1 MSNPIHRSLTTD
13 HYLYLLK
20 ERDPFSPVAA
30 QPIQVAFKDSY
41 KKKVAFIHRDNICP
55 KTHRSLSI
63 SGAAHMP

>member
-41 KKKVAFIHRDNICP
+41 KKKL
-55 KTHRSLSI
+55 LSFTGTI
-63 SGAAHMP
+63 FAQKHTGV